1 MMNNTRNTK
10 NNTCA
15 IELAVPAIPPK
26 PSTAAIKAITKK
38 VIAQLNMLHH
48 PFSNTE
54 CGLAAFSFELF
65 AA

>member
-1 MMNNTRNTK
+1 MNSTRKTK

-15 IELAVPAIPPK
+15 MYIAVPESVPK

-48 PFSNTE
+48 PFSNAE
-54 CGLAAFSFELF
+54 CGLAAFRFEVF